1 MKEIIYILAG
11 ALSLALVRPFYD
23 FLLKIIENFKNNRQA
38 QPVES
43 VTPFVT
49 HAQLATTKTEI
60 YNDITGII
68 KDAKEEFATKE
79 SVTAL
84 KEDFRDVKKKVEDMT
99 VVMSSVDKTLAIM
112 ADRQKRREGDCKE
125 HD

>member
-11 ALSLALVRPFYD
+11 AVSLALVKPFYD
-23 FLLKIIENFKNNRQA
+23 FLLKIIDNFRNRPQ
-38 QPVES
+38 QQIDN

-99 VVMSSVDKTLAIM
+99 VVMTSVDKTLAIM
-112 ADRQKRREGDCKE
+112 ADRQKRRAGDCEEK
-125 HD
+125 